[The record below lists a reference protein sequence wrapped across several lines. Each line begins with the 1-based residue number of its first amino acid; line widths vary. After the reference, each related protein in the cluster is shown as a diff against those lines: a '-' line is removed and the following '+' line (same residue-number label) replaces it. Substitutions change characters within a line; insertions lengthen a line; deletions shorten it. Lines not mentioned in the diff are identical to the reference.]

1 MDKIWLI
8 ELMKLP
14 SIGLVE
20 ELPLLNA
27 YMLLNQ
33 YGKIDIISDKYG
45 KVFYQ
50 CDIDEVISNGINED
64 IILKLSQ
71 NGWTL
76 NEDNSKIIKKI

>member
-33 YGKIDIISDKYG
+33 YGKIDIISDKDG

-50 CDIDEVISNGINED
+50 CDINEIISNGINED

-71 NGWTL
+71 NGWSL

>member
-33 YGKIDIISDKYG
+33 YGKIDIISDKDG

>member
-1 MDKIWLI
+1 MDKTWLI

-20 ELPLLNA
+20 ELPLLSS
-27 YMLLNQ
+27 YILLNQ
-33 YGKIDIISDKYG
+33 YGKIDIISDKDG

-71 NGWTL
+71 NGWSL